1 MLKWTE
7 YECLDD
13 AVIAYVDCDI
23 FYTIHKELKI
33 DEYVIYRD
41 SHCYHRNIERGY
53 LSSNGNII
61 EETNLFSIR
70 KFNGS
75 FRTKDDAKTICEKD
89 SQKFRKRK

>member
-13 AVIAYVDCDI
+13 AIIAYIDGDI

-33 DEYVIYRD
+33 DEYIIYRD
-41 SHCYHRNIERGY
+41 SHCYLRDIERGY
-53 LSSNGNII
+53 LSSNGEII
-61 EETNLFSIR
+61 EETNLFRIR

-89 SQKFRKRK
+89 SYKFRKRK